1 MLKFKQSSHFNA
13 LLSTVK
19 VCGTNLHLNA
29 SFVYIKQPGQLIYA
43 HIDAIGMAHLQA
55 GKKGKNK

>member
-13 LLSTVK
+13 LLSTAK
-19 VCGTNLHLNA
+19 VCSTNLRLNA
-29 SFVYIKQPGQLIYA
+29 SFVYIKQPGELIYA
-43 HIDAIGMAHLQA
+43 HLNAIGMPHLQA